1 MLVSDSSLTPRSQIF
16 YFDYEDGE
24 IDMRYS
30 FVNMLHGRS
39 DITITENSIF
49 RLDDQTPFH
58 DEIRMVTPN
67 FAVGLWIS
75 EWSSSNVLEPIIQ
88 DLLRYSPVK
97 IINDDALKDKLSFLR
112 QFYLPGI
119 RIPKELGLSF
129 LQVEEN
135 DQNETRIGLSY
146 ILKRI

>member
-1 MLVSDSSLTPRSQIF
+1 
-16 YFDYEDGE
+16 
-24 IDMRYS
+24 
-30 FVNMLHGRS
+30 
-39 DITITENSIF
+39 
-49 RLDDQTPFH
+49 
-58 DEIRMVTPN
+58 MVTPN

-119 RIPKELGLSF
+119 RIPKEFGLSF